1 MADGP
6 TLTEIA
12 KTAGLGV
19 GGLAGL
25 VALVQL
31 LGGLLRGWMSGTGG
45 QEREL
50 RNDLAEER
58 AKLQIAL
65 TAAHDEIDEA
75 RSDMRRIHQ
84 LYLHVLTTRG
94 EARGL
99 LKAAERAAGTPE
111 TVWPD
116 DPVVPLNP
124 PGGTP

>member
-1 MADGP
+1 MADP
-6 TLTEIA
+6 TSLADIA
-12 KTAGLGV
+12 KTAGIGVSGLGV
-19 GGLAGL
+19 GVVLTR
-25 VALVQL
+25 L
-31 LGGLLRGWMSGTGG
+31 LGGLLEGWLSGTAG

-58 AKLQIAL
+58 GKLQASL
-65 TAAHDEIDEA
+65 TAAHKETDEVRGDV
-75 RSDMRRIHQ
+75 RRIHAM
-84 LYLHVLTTRG
+84 YLHVLTGRA

-116 DPVVPLNP
+116 DPVVPLNS